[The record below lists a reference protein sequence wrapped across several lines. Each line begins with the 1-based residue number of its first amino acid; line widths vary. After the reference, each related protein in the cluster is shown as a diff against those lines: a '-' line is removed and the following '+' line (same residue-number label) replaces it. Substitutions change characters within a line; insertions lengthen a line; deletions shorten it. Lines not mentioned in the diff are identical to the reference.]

1 MTCTNTTWSS
11 EFAVQAPAR
20 VGRNRPE
27 FIAAIV
33 AVAEAFREALDMR
46 RAAHERCPLDDE

>member
-20 VGRNRPE
+20 VGRNRGK

-33 AVAEAFREALDMR
+33 AIAEAFQEALDMC
-46 RAAHERCPLDDE
+46 RAAHESSPLDE